1 MYPWAIAA
9 VIAVVVIALLLGW
22 WAKRRPVAREKTMWL
37 ANSTYVRT
45 LPSFK
50 NQLRVYNTGIIAG
63 LVLLLGASVATG
75 VRAARPVEKQEDAE
89 ELPSRDNVLC
99 LDDSGSMIDYGED
112 TRRRSLESL

>member
-37 ANSTYVRT
+37 ANATYVRT

-75 VRAARPVEKQEDAE
+75 VLAARPVEKQEYSE
-89 ELPSRDNVLC
+89 ELPSRDIVLC
-99 LDDSGSMIDYGED
+99 LDGPGPIIEHDRGIAQ
-112 TRRRSLESL
+112 RSL

>member
-50 NQLRVYNTGIIAG
+50 NQLRVYNTGIIAE
-63 LVLLLGASVATG
+63 LVMLLGASVATRG
-75 VRAARPVEKQEDAE
+75 LAARPVEKQEYSE
-89 ELPSRDNVLC
+89 ERTTRYIVLS
-99 LDDSGSMIDYGED
+99 LDRSGSKIGYAEA
-112 TRRRSLESL
+112 L